1 MSLRKTLGGLL
12 VLSLIAALAAG
23 CGGSGKKGSSTTTAT
38 TAATVV
44 IPGVNRKIA
53 AEVPTATKSK
63 GTLIV
68 ASDAH
73 YPPDE
78 FIGSDGRTVVGMDPD
93 LAQALARVMG
103 LRVKVVNTNLS
114 TIIPGVSTGKYDL
127 GMSSI
132 TDTKQREKAVDF
144 VTYFEAGTSF
154 YVNTTGG
161 TVIQN
166 GLADLCGHAVVV
178 GRGTTQSRDA
188 TAQSAKCT
196 AAGKPAVKV
205 FVYPNQSAVALAV
218 SRGRGIGMADSPVA
232 AYIVVQSR
240 GTLKLTGTQ

>member
-93 LAQALARVMG
+93 LASALAGVMG
-103 LRVKVVNTNLS
+103 LKVKVVNKPLS
-114 TIIPGVSTGKYDL
+114 TIIPGVAAGRYDL

-132 TDTKQREKAVDF
+132 TDTRGREKRS
-144 VTYFEAGTSF
+144 TS
-154 YVNTTGG
+154 
-161 TVIQN
+161 
-166 GLADLCGHAVVV
+166 
-178 GRGTTQSRDA
+178 
-188 TAQSAKCT
+188 
-196 AAGKPAVKV
+196 
-205 FVYPNQSAVALAV
+205 
-218 SRGRGIGMADSPVA
+218 SPISKRA
-232 AYIVVQSR
+232 PRSM
-240 GTLKLTGTQ
+240 